1 MYDMCSIDYVHTLFC
16 ILYDISSLEEI
27 LKRCYLSL
35 MFLTLIHRFSPFL
48 LRTYILIEAFCL
60 QKLQPLEMP
69 KGSKKKDVSITMMS
83 TNSFVTKGALSMTT
97 LKLASGSSMERPSIC
112 LYVKPRESR
121 MPWIHILPGE
131 NRKWKY
137 VKYIYEYLINIWT
150 YCHSLLIR
158 VQHEAEATYG
168 HSKWSRATRLVTVLL
183 LHCFDDGHAE
193 VDIGDTVIAFFIHLL
208 PTKIRGM
215 WKKAEACGNCS
226 SYRVPVLPKNGWLK
240 HRSDDFH
247 RSPRWGESC
256 HSQASE

>member
-1 MYDMCSIDYVHTLFC
+1 MYQY
-16 ILYDISSLEEI
+16 
-27 LKRCYLSL
+27 
-35 MFLTLIHRFSPFL
+35 
-48 LRTYILIEAFCL
+48 
-60 QKLQPLEMP
+60 
-69 KGSKKKDVSITMMS
+69 VSITMMS
-83 TNSFVTKGALSMTT
+83 TNSFVKMGALSMTT

-121 MPWIHILPGE
+121 MPWIRILPGE
-131 NRKWKY
+131 NWKWKY
-137 VKYIYEYLINIWT
+137 MTYIKYLINIWT

-215 WKKAEACGNCS
+215 WKLKAEASCS
-226 SYRVPVLPKNGWLK
+226 SYRAPVLPKNGWLMMTSIVWLLAEAGVATAK
-240 HRSDDFH
+240 HQNSMRGLRKLREGLLSIEVQQNTNTWEE
-247 RSPRWGESC
+247 RCSI
-256 HSQASE
+256 